1 MTLWFQN
8 SQGKE
13 RKIATVNNWAEVW
26 KEIHKFIDECNSHK
40 LKGEQPFKSYYTRAW
55 VEEDGRTTIDVGSH
69 TEFFK
74 TDLVYGSDI
83 DDSKSGSYD

>member
-13 RKIATVNNWAEVW
+13 RKIATVNNWPEVW
-26 KEIHKFIDECNSHK
+26 KEIHKFIDECNARKPKHTK
-40 LKGEQPFKSYYTRAW
+40 PFKSYYSRIWNEGEYAI
-55 VEEDGRTTIDVGSH
+55 IDVGSH

-74 TDLVYGSDI
+74 TDLKYEGFS
-83 DDSKSGSYD
+83 DDS